1 MSDGRS
7 IDTHI
12 SFRSTCC
19 SEIVYRSACINTALK
34 ASFLALLLSLSLFL
48 LFILSLSSPLPSTL
62 LVLSSLFPS
71 KTPRAQPAVTPCII
85 YPCLLPPCS
94 FVVYR
99 VVLRTFE
106 KTSLRFFIL
115 NRTVIRRCDRSCLF
129 LVDNTLYVCYYGNYK
144 VKFVIKNAGLFTFSV
159 YII

>member
-12 SFRSTCC
+12 SFDVLLWNCLPICVHKHRA
-19 SEIVYRSACINTALK
+19 EG
-34 ASFLALLLSLSLFL
+34 FLSRFASLS
-48 LFILSLSSPLPSTL
+48 IPLSPFHSQ
-62 LVLSSLFPS
+62 SLFPS
-71 KTPRAQPAVTPCII
+71 TFNSVGALFSLSIKNPTRAASSNAMYYIPMS
-85 YPCLLPPCS
+85 LLPPCS

>member
-34 ASFLALLLSLSLFL
+34 ASFLALLLSISLSLFH
-48 LFILSLSSPLPSTL
+48 SQ
-62 LVLSSLFPS
+62 SLFPS
-71 KTPRAQPAVTPCII
+71 TFNSVGALFSLSIKNPTRAANSNAMYYIPMS
-85 YPCLLPPCS
+85 LLPPCS

-144 VKFVIKNAGLFTFSV
+144 VKFVVKNAGYPRFSV

>member
-1 MSDGRS
+1 MYYIPMS
-7 IDTHI
+7 
-12 SFRSTCC
+12 
-19 SEIVYRSACINTALK
+19 
-34 ASFLALLLSLSLFL
+34 
-48 LFILSLSSPLPSTL
+48 
-62 LVLSSLFPS
+62 
-71 KTPRAQPAVTPCII
+71 
-85 YPCLLPPCS
+85 LLPPCS

-144 VKFVIKNAGLFTFSV
+144 VKFVVKNAGYPRFQSILYRKSWKRLRATAIV
-159 YII
+159 CHVERKK